1 MTSIQ
6 KNYKTGKI
14 RIDNLAKIIEAA
26 EIEFALSGYKGA
38 SIMSIAKRA
47 KLPRPNIHYYFPSK
61 LELYNRV
68 LMDVLALWNDA
79 FDRITADDDPAEA
92 IGAYIY
98 AKVMYSKTNPLAS
111 KIFANELIHGAA
123 HLTEYLNE
131 DYREWLIAKTEV
143 MQTWISQGKMDPVD
157 PFYLI
162 LLIWSSTQHYADFSV
177 QVSTVLGKQVLV
189 DADYEDIAA
198 NLQHIILK
206 GCGIKFDQ
214 KLINTKPPQ

>member
-47 KLPRPNIHYYFPSK
+47 KLPRPNIHYYFPNK

-79 FDRITADDDPAEA
+79 FDRISADDDPADA

-111 KIFANELIHGAA
+111 KIFANELIHGAP
-123 HLTEYLNE
+123 HLSEYLNA
-131 DYREWLIAKTEV
+131 DYREWLTGKADV
-143 MQTWISQGKMDPVD
+143 MQTWIRQGKMDPVD
-157 PFYLI
+157 PYYLI

-177 QVSTVLGKQVLV
+177 QVSTVLGKQELA
-189 DADYEDIAA
+189 DSDYEAVAA

-214 KLINTKPPQ
+214 KITLTKA

>member
-79 FDRITADDDPAEA
+79 FDRITADDDPADA

-123 HLTEYLNE
+123 HLSDYLNE

-143 MQTWISQGKMDPVD
+143 MQIWISQGKMDPVD

-162 LLIWSSTQHYADFSV
+162 LLIWSSTQHYADFSI
-177 QVSTVLGKQVLV
+177 QVSTVLGKQELV
-189 DADYEDIAA
+189 DSDYEDIAV

-214 KLINTKPPQ
+214 KLVRTKP

>member
-1 MTSIQ
+1 MTSSQ

-14 RIDNLAKIIEAA
+14 RTDNLAKIIEAA
-26 EIEFALSGYKGA
+26 EFEFALSGFKGA

-47 KLPRPNIHYYFPSK
+47 NLPRPNIHYYFPNK

-79 FDRITADDDPAEA
+79 FDQITADDDPAVA
-92 IGAYIY
+92 IGDYIY

-111 KIFANELIHGAA
+111 KVFANELIHGAP
-123 HLTEYLNE
+123 HLSEYLNS
-131 DYREWLIAKTEV
+131 DYREWLVGKSEV
-143 MQTWISQGKMDPVD
+143 MQTWINQGKMDPVD

-177 QVSTVLGKQVLV
+177 QVSTVLGKQELA
-189 DADYEDIAA
+189 DSDYEDIAA

-206 GCGIKFDQ
+206 GCGIKSDRKFIQ
-214 KLINTKPPQ
+214 SRA